1 MIPTGSI
8 REIRQT
14 CWHAAAL
21 GEYRPSLGRTYY
33 IVSRNIQ
40 DKANGSLPMRT
51 VQGLSWLPGFWR
63 IFSKCE
69 KSKAGPHSAF
79 YAKLGNV
86 LKFDCSIYYPIS
98 GRKRTND

>member
-1 MIPTGSI
+1 MLNKGHLSSNATFKFILILTGSI

-51 VQGLSWLPGFWR
+51 VQGLS
-63 IFSKCE
+63 
-69 KSKAGPHSAF
+69 
-79 YAKLGNV
+79 
-86 LKFDCSIYYPIS
+86 
-98 GRKRTND
+98 